1 MSPTNRLN
9 AVQRQHLDQALAWLR
24 GCVAPTADL
33 RLDSREIEPGDV
45 FVACPGLVSDGR
57 QFMDQALARGASA
70 ILYETEGAPVAPAG
84 AQALPVAQLRTLLGA
99 LADEWYGRP
108 SQDLSVVAITGTNGK
123 TSCTQWLAQVL
134 TRMGKPCGSIGTLGA
149 LLPDGQS
156 LGGSLTTPDVL
167 TMHRT
172 LARMRAA
179 GARAVA
185 LEASSIGI
193 EQGRLDHIRI
203 AVAGLPT

>member
-70 ILYETEGAPVAPAG
+70 ILSETESTPVGAEG
-84 AQALPVAQLRTLLGA
+84 
-99 LADEWYGRP
+99 E
-108 SQDLSVVAITGTNGK
+108 
-123 TSCTQWLAQVL
+123 
-134 TRMGKPCGSIGTLGA
+134 
-149 LLPDGQS
+149 
-156 LGGSLTTPDVL
+156 
-167 TMHRT
+167 
-172 LARMRAA
+172 
-179 GARAVA
+179 
-185 LEASSIGI
+185 
-193 EQGRLDHIRI
+193 
-203 AVAGLPT
+203 